1 MKSNKLL
8 TDKFNHCKLKVGLF
22 PMLNRQWPIV
32 RLFLITLIFN
42 AAFLISNAQ
51 VTKVTGK
58 VNDVLTNE
66 PIPFVAVVF
75 KGTTDGANTDFDGK
89 YEVSTTKPADSVIF
103 TCVGY
108 KRVAFKLK
116 KGQAQVINVKMK
128 INHNEIGEI
137 TVKAGENP
145 ADILFRKIIEH
156 KDDNNKR
163 KLESYQ
169 YQVYNKVEFDLANIS
184 EKFKN
189 GKLIKPFAFIFDKID
204 SSETN
209 EKPFL
214 PMFIT
219 ENLSNFYYK
228 TSPKQKKEIIYAS
241 KVSGLENASVT
252 QFMGDMYQSINVYDN
267 FIDVF
272 GKSFVSPIAGIGQL
286 YYKYYL
292 SDSLFI
298 DNNWCYKM
306 KFKPRRQGDLTF
318 IGDFWVHDTTFAIK
332 KIQMRLSEKA
342 NINFIED
349 LALVEEFKWVDNKNW
364 MPSKDLLVL
373 EFAPLKNQEGM
384 SMIGRKTTTYK
395 DFVINQPINDSVF
408 KGPDDI
414 TVLDNAMDKDI
425 SYWNENRHDSLSER
439 EKGIYAMVDTI
450 QTLPAYKTYV
460 DILTL
465 FFTGYKEVGKF
476 DFGPYFTTLSFNAIE
491 GVRFRLG
498 GKTNVNFSDKIQLNG
513 YLAYGTKDGRFKF
526 SAGADYYFSKKPRVL
541 AGFQYID
548 DIQQLGQSENA
559 FQDDNILSSL
569 FRRSPS
575 NKLTETIG
583 RKIYYEREWFEGLS
597 NRITFTYGNL
607 NPIGTLSYAYY
618 TNPEKTEIHENIIQS
633 QVSLF
638 TRFLLHEKF
647 VVTKHGRTSLGSTK
661 PLIQTNLTQGFKG
674 VLKSDFSYT
683 KIDFKISDNININP
697 IGYGYYNISFGK
709 MWGVVPYPLL
719 FVHPGNETY
728 FYDYAA
734 FNMMNYY
741 EFVSDFYGSIYY
753 AHHFDGFFL
762 NKIPLLR
769 KLKWREVASIK
780 AISGYLSDRNR
791 EILVN
796 PNAFSSLTKPYMEA
810 GLGVENILKIL
821 RVDFLWRMTYNNED
835 YFALYK
841 ERFPDTKLPPQF
853 GIRASLQLSF

>member
-1 MKSNKLL
+1 MFKFYFLL
-8 TDKFNHCKLKVGLF
+8 LL
-22 PMLNRQWPIV
+22 
-32 RLFLITLIFN
+32 LITAFIF
-42 AAFLISNAQ
+42 SDAQ

-58 VNDVLTNE
+58 VTDGLTNE
-66 PIPFVAVVF
+66 PIPFTAVAF
-75 KGTTDGANTDFDGK
+75 KHTTDGGTTDFNGLYD
-89 YEVSTTKPADSVIF
+89 VSTAKTADSIIY

-116 KGQAQVINVKMK
+116 KGQTQVINVKLWVSQ
-128 INHNEIGEI
+128 NELGEI
-137 TVKAGENP
+137 AVKAGENP
-145 ADILFRKIIEH
+145 ADILFRKIIDR

-163 KLESYQ
+163 KLDSYQ

-214 PMFIT
+214 PIFIT
-219 ENLSNFYYK
+219 ENLSDFYFQ
-228 TSPKQKKEIIYAS
+228 TSPKKKKEIIYAS

-252 QFMGDMYQSINVYDN
+252 QFMGDMYQNINVYDN
-267 FIDVF
+267 FINVF

-292 SDSLFI
+292 TDSALI

-306 KFKPRRQGDLTF
+306 KFKPRRTGDLTF
-318 IGDFWVHDTTFAIK
+318 VGDFWVHDTTFAIK

-349 LALVEEFKWVDNKNW
+349 LAMVEEYKWVDNKNW

-373 EFAPLKNQEGM
+373 QFAPLKNQEGM
-384 SMIGRKTTTYK
+384 SMVGRKTTSYK
-395 DFVINQPINDSVF
+395 DFIINQPINDSIF

-414 TVLDNAMDKDI
+414 TVLDNAMDKDLNF
-425 SYWNENRHDSLSER
+425 WLTQRHDSLSER
-439 EKGIYAMVDTI
+439 ERGIYAMVDTI
-450 QTLPAYKTYV
+450 KTIPAYKTYV
-460 DILTL
+460 DFLTL

-476 DFGPYFTTLSFNAIE
+476 DFGPYYTALSFNDVE
-491 GVRFRLG
+491 GIRFRLG
-498 GKTNVNFSDKIQLNG
+498 GKTNYNFSDKIQLNG
-513 YLAYGTKDGRFKF
+513 YLAYGTKDGRFKY
-526 SAGADYYFSKKPRVL
+526 SVGADYYFSKKPREL
-541 AGFQYID
+541 IGFQYID

-559 FQDDNILSSL
+559 FQDDNIIASI

-575 NKLTETIG
+575 NKLTQTIG
-583 RKIYYEREWFEGLS
+583 RKMFYEKEWFEGLS
-597 NRITFTYGNL
+597 NRITFMNGNL
-607 NPIGTLSYAYY
+607 NPLGSLSYGYY
-618 TNPEKTEIHENIIQS
+618 TNPEHTETRENIIQS
-633 QVSLF
+633 QVSLL

-647 VVTKHGRTSLGSTK
+647 VVTKHGRTSLGSRY
-661 PLIQTNLTQGFKG
+661 PLIQTTITQGFKG
-674 VLKSDFSYT
+674 TFKSDFTYT
-683 KIDFKISDNININP
+683 KIDFKINDDIKINP
-697 IGYGYYNISFGK
+697 IGYGYYSISVGK
-709 MWGVVPYPLL
+709 MWGTVPYPLL

-728 FYDYAA
+728 IYDYAA

-741 EFVSDFYGSIYY
+741 EFVSDVYGSIYY

-762 NKIPLLR
+762 DKIPLLR

-780 AISGYLSDRNR
+780 AISGYLSNKNR

-810 GLGVENILKIL
+810 GLGVENILKVL
-821 RVDFLWRMTYNNED
+821 RVDFLWRMTYTDGNYNE
-835 YFALYK
+835 LYK
-841 ERFPDTKLPPQF
+841 QRFPGTSLPPRF
-853 GIRASLQLSF
+853 GIRASLQITF